1 VALEERERV
10 PVKRYLGWSGA
21 VELAR
26 EKVVVVLVEF
36 EEGMENLT
44 SSAQ

>member
-1 VALEERERV
+1 M
-10 PVKRYLGWSGA
+10 PVIRYLGWAGA

>member
-1 VALEERERV
+1 MALVERERV
-10 PVKRYLGWSGA
+10 PVIRYFGWA
-21 VELAR
+21 EVMKLAR
-26 EKVVVVLVEF
+26 EKVVVVLVEL